1 MRIKEQIALWSVL
14 FFLFFVFQGCDWFQ
28 DKPEKVKAG
37 ETVADNQNADM
48 SIQEF
53 VIREKMKTAVDRFP
67 GDTLDLALY
76 IIKNFPAGSYLAD
89 LDNISTNLGKKGAVI
104 YLTEKGKKYVFALVV
119 KSMEGGKLIEI
130 DNFTGYNSSFVDYDS
145 TNLGTAFFY
154 LTLFSYDSTSFTQI
168 WEEIIPQSGGL
179 MNFTYNTW
187 GPYKIPFVNVQFFSA
202 PQLSNDQYN
211 FFLVRGLENKPH
223 LLNLYEG
230 HIRRRRLA
238 DINRDSIPD
247 YYEWRVFYTDSSRTF
262 LDSVGFIWKDSV
274 YVNTQNPKMTR
285 RY

>member
-1 MRIKEQIALWSVL
+1 MNIRQQIVLWTV
-14 FFLFFVFQGCDWFQ
+14 FFILIFLQGCDWFQ
-28 DKPEKVKAG
+28 DKPEKINEG
-37 ETVADNQNADM
+37 ETVADNQSADM

-53 VIREKMKTAVDRFP
+53 VIREKMKNAPSRFA

-76 IIKNFPAGSYLAD
+76 VIKNYPPGSYLAD
-89 LDNISTNLGKKGAVI
+89 LDNISTNFAKKGAVI
-104 YLTEKGKKYVFALVV
+104 YFTEKGKKYVFALIV

-154 LTLFSYDSTSFTQI
+154 LTLFSYDSSDFTMI

-179 MNFTYNTW
+179 MNFTYSTW
-187 GPYKIPFVNVQFFSA
+187 GPLKIPFVNVHFFSA
-202 PQLSNDQYN
+202 PQLSNDEYK

-223 LLNLYEG
+223 LLNVYEG
-230 HIRRRRLA
+230 HIRRRRVA
-238 DINRDSIPD
+238 DINQDSIPD

-262 LDSVGFIWKDSV
+262 LDSVGFIWKDTV
-274 YVNTQNPKMTR
+274 YVNTRNPRMTR
-285 RY
+285 KY